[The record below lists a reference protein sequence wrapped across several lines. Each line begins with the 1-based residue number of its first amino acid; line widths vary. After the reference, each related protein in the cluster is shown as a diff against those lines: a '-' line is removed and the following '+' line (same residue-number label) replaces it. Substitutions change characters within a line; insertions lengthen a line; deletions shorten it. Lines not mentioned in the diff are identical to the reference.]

1 LLSVINGLLSALS
14 WGAGDFAGG
23 LATRKLGPYRAVFF
37 GDLLGLLLL
46 LLVNTFYREA
56 MPSISSLILAG
67 LAGMC
72 GSVGLMTLYY
82 SMAHG
87 QMSIA
92 APVSAVFAAAL
103 PIIVGAIIQ
112 GLPTFVQFIGFG
124 LALFAVWLIS
134 QGDTLNRLPLD
145 RLSDLRLPSLAG
157 LGFGSYFIIMHYATA
172 GISSTVW
179 PMIASRFAATLMLFV
194 LVLARRESFSVQ
206 RDAWGV
212 VMVNAVLDV
221 GGNFFYLLALQ
232 TGRLDI
238 SAILSSLYPGSTVL
252 LAWFFLKERITRPQW
267 AGILTALLA
276 IVLFAV

>member
-1 LLSVINGLLSALS
+1 
-14 WGAGDFAGG
+14 
-23 LATRKLGPYRAVFF
+23 
-37 GDLLGLLLL
+37 
-46 LLVNTFYREA
+46 
-56 MPSISSLILAG
+56 
-67 LAGMC
+67 
-72 GSVGLMTLYY
+72 
-82 SMAHG
+82 
-87 QMSIA
+87 
-92 APVSAVFAAAL
+92 
-103 PIIVGAIIQ
+103 
-112 GLPTFVQFIGFG
+112 
-124 LALFAVWLIS
+124 
-134 QGDTLNRLPLD
+134 
-145 RLSDLRLPSLAG
+145 
-157 LGFGSYFIIMHYATA
+157 
-172 GISSTVW
+172 
-179 PMIASRFAATLMLFV
+179 MLFV

>member
-87 QMSIA
+87 
-92 APVSAVFAAAL
+92 PD
-103 PIIVGAIIQ
+103 GA
-112 GLPTFVQFIGFG
+112 
-124 LALFAVWLIS
+124 
-134 QGDTLNRLPLD
+134 R
-145 RLSDLRLPSLAG
+145 
-157 LGFGSYFIIMHYATA
+157 
-172 GISSTVW
+172 
-179 PMIASRFAATLMLFV
+179 
-194 LVLARRESFSVQ
+194 
-206 RDAWGV
+206 
-212 VMVNAVLDV
+212 
-221 GGNFFYLLALQ
+221 
-232 TGRLDI
+232 
-238 SAILSSLYPGSTVL
+238 ILC
-252 LAWFFLKERITRPQW
+252 RRPQTRW
-267 AGILTALLA
+267 WWRDGSSEQ
-276 IVLFAV
+276 